1 MNKALNP
8 DALVI
13 EDVISLLDTQI
24 CEVSHTEGTWVFLVA
39 DSVKSHR
46 AGPASLAVSCLVRPG
61 AGDRVAVQFFS
72 NGEKIVTSVVES
84 QKNLVELACDRDMR
98 ITTAGTM
105 SINAEQD
112 INMVGKAW
120 LQIETQQ
127 VGVKTSNLALKSSVV
142 SATVREVSV
151 IGGTIETVFNRVKSN
166 AVDCFQY
173 AKNLFRQTHETE
185 CVQSGSFAQKV
196 AGSHLSEAS
205 YVAIV
210 AKKDVR
216 VDGERIHVG

>member
-1 MNKALNP
+1 
-8 DALVI
+8 
-13 EDVISLLDTQI
+13 
-24 CEVSHTEGTWVFLVA
+24 
-39 DSVKSHR
+39 
-46 AGPASLAVSCLVRPG
+46 
-61 AGDRVAVQFFS
+61 
-72 NGEKIVTSVVES
+72 
-84 QKNLVELACDRDMR
+84 
-98 ITTAGTM
+98 
-105 SINAEQD
+105 
-112 INMVGKAW
+112 
-120 LQIETQQ
+120 
-127 VGVKTSNLALKSSVV
+127 V